1 MFNWRI
7 KCQYGKIAGVVVLYE
22 PTPNELNNINSYIE
36 DIDVLYVID
45 NSKSRND
52 DSLPKNAKIVYIF
65 NNDNIGVS
73 KALNMGA
80 QKAIQEGYSWL
91 LTMDQDTKFKFD
103 TISRMKNAIET
114 HDTTNVGIVT
124 PWHDTKLIINK
135 PTESID
141 YPLEVMTS
149 GNLVNLD
156 AYQKVGGYKDWMF
169 IDGIDIEFGLNLNKN
184 GYKIMRLNDVTIDH
198 NLGDIKYKNLL
209 WEKDILCTN
218 HNYLRRYYMVRNYL
232 YIRDMYQDYNKEY
245 VDRIAKQK
253 RNIITILLFEKDK
266 YRKIRNCLRGY
277 LDYKKGITGK
287 YRYSN

>member
-1 MFNWRI
+1 M

-22 PTPNELNNINSYIE
+22 PTQNELNNINSYIN
-36 DIDVLYVID
+36 DIDILYVID
-45 NSKSRND
+45 NSK
-52 DSLPKNAKIVYIF
+52 DSNEDKLPINSKIIYIF

-73 KALNMGA
+73 KALNLGA
-80 QKAIQEGYSWL
+80 QKAIQEGFAWL
-91 LTMDQDTKFKFD
+91 LTMDQDTSFKPD
-103 TISRMKNAIET
+103 TISRLKNAIET
-114 HDTTNVGIVT
+114 HDITNIGIIT

-135 PTESID
+135 PTENID

-156 AYQKVGGYKDWMF
+156 IYQKVGGYKDWMF

-184 GYKIMRLNDVTIDH
+184 GYKIMRLNDVTIEH

-218 HNYLRRYYMVRNYL
+218 HNYLRRYYMVRNYF

-253 RNIITILLFEKDK
+253 RNIVTILLFEKDK

-287 YRYSN
+287 YRYNN

>member
-1 MFNWRI
+1 MLEE
-7 KCQYGKIAGVVVLYE
+7 KIAGVVVFYE
-22 PTPNELNNINSYIE
+22 PTQDEINNINTYIN
-36 DIDVLYVID
+36 DIDILYVID
-45 NSKSRND
+45 NSKNNNEIK
-52 DSLPKNAKIVYIF
+52 LPQNSKIIYIF

-80 QKAIQEGYSWL
+80 QKAIQNGYSWL
-91 LTMDQDTKFKFD
+91 LTMDQDTKFKQDTMSKLKEAINTFD
-103 TISRMKNAIET
+103 TKKI
-114 HDTTNVGIVT
+114 GIIT
-124 PWHDTKLIINK
+124 PWHNTKLIINK
-135 PTESID
+135 PMEKID
-141 YPLEVMTS
+141 YPIEVMTS

-156 AYQKVGGYKDWMF
+156 IYQKIGGYKDWMF

-184 GYKIMRLNDVTIDH
+184 GYKIMRLNDVEIDH
-198 NLGDIKYKNLL
+198 NLGDIQYKNLL

-245 VDRIAKQK
+245 VNKIAKQK

-287 YRYSN
+287 YMYNN